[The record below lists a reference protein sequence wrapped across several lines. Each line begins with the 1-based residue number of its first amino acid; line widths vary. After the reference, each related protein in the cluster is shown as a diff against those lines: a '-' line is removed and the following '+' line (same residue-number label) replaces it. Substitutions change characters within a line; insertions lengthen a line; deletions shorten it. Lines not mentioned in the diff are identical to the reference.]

1 MVLNSKATAENV
13 RHNQGLQVSLF
24 SSNFL
29 FTYPVLSLFS
39 VNKYKCMVYT
49 IHYTMLGVDES
60 ETLLLLCRRCER
72 DVESPPEH
80 LQSHQSSLTPPILSP
95 SQRHSPI
102 YHFRQS
108 ETCQNSKLVEYV
120 YKNQLQ
126 LHHPQ

>member
-39 VNKYKCMVYT
+39 VNKYKCMVY
-49 IHYTMLGVDES
+49 YTMLGVDES

-95 SQRHSPI
+95 I